1 METGPANN
9 EEFQKVM
16 SAPERRRGPFGRLIT
31 AIATASAIAFAGT
44 AIAAEGE
51 RTVHGLSLFGTL
63 KYGPQFDR
71 FDYANA
77 DAPKGGTL
85 RLSAIGGFD
94 SLNPFILKGK
104 PAQGAGLIYDT
115 LLKSSR
121 DEPSSEYGLLAEK
134 VEYPADFSWVIFN
147 LRPEARWHD
156 GKPVTPEDVIFTF
169 NALTEKGAPHY
180 RYYYA
185 NVVKA
190 EKVGTHAVRFEF
202 DAPGNRELPLI
213 MGQLPVLPE
222 HYWRER
228 DFAASTLEPPLGS
241 GPYRIGKVEAGRYM
255 TVERVADYWG
265 NTLPVNIG
273 ANNFDEIRFDYYR
286 DDTVALEAFK
296 AGNFDVRIESSAKN
310 WATAYDFAAVRR
322 GKVKRAELTT
332 KNAEP
337 MQAFVLNTRR
347 DKFADPKVRR
357 AFNHAFDFE
366 WANRNLFY
374 DQYSRTMSYFQNSEL
389 AASGLPDS
397 EELTLL
403 EPFRDQLPPELFTT
417 PYQPPKTDGTG
428 TNRKGL
434 RTAQKLLA
442 DAGWRVH
449 DGILTHQASS
459 TPMVVEFLVVQPTF
473 ERVVAPY
480 IQNLERLGMKA
491 SIRLVD
497 PAQYQNRLDS
507 FDYDII
513 IGSWRNSLSPGNEQR
528 EYWGSAA
535 AERNGSRNLAGVK
548 NPVVDAMIDKI
559 IFAEDRHALV
569 TASRALD
576 RVLLWGHYVVPQWY
590 TPVSRIAYWQGI
602 QFPDPAPDYSIG
614 FPELWWRAPPT
625 GETIAP

>member
-1 METGPANN
+1 MSVTGMIRPRI
-9 EEFQKVM
+9 
-16 SAPERRRGPFGRLIT
+16 SRLI
-31 AIATASAIAFAGT
+31 ASISISCALIFASASL
-44 AIAAEGE
+44 AADDSP
-51 RTVHGLSLFGTL
+51 TVHGLSLFGKL
-63 KYGPQFDR
+63 KYGPQFNH
-71 FDYANA
+71 FDYVNV

-115 LLKSSR
+115 LLKSSL
-121 DEPSSEYGLLAEK
+121 DEPSSEYGLLAET
-134 VEYPADFSWVIFN
+134 VAYPPDFSWVIFN

-190 EKVGTHAVRFEF
+190 EKVGPHAVRFEF

-222 HYWRER
+222 HYWRDR

-310 WATAYDFAAVRR
+310 WATAYDFAAARE

-337 MQAFVLNTRR
+337 MQAFVLNSRR
-347 DKFADPKVRR
+347 DKFADPKVRL

-366 WANRNLFY
+366 WANKNLFY
-374 DQYSRTMSYFQNSEL
+374 DQYSRTKSYFQNSEL
-389 AASGLPDS
+389 AASGLPEGD
-397 EELTLL
+397 ELALL

-417 PYQPPKTDGTG
+417 PYQPPKTDGSG
-428 TNRKGL
+428 TNRSGL
-434 RTAQKLLA
+434 RKARQLLA
-442 DAGWRVH
+442 DAGWQVQ
-449 DGILTHQASS
+449 DGALTHQASG
-459 TPMVVEFLVVQPTF
+459 TKMLVEFLLVQPTF

-480 IQNLERLGMKA
+480 IQNLERLGIKA

-497 PAQYQNRLDS
+497 LAQYQNRVDN

-535 AERNGSRNLAGVK
+535 ADRNGSRNLAGVK
-548 NPVVDAMIDKI
+548 SPVVDAMIDKV
-559 IFAEDRHALV
+559 IFAKDRQALI

-602 QFPDPAPDYSIG
+602 HFPDPAPDYSIG
-614 FPELWWRAPPT
+614 FPELWWHAPT
-625 GETIAP
+625 TDANGAP

>member
-1 METGPANN
+1 MSMTGTTRP
-9 EEFQKVM
+9 
-16 SAPERRRGPFGRLIT
+16 RIRRLI
-31 AIATASAIAFAGT
+31 AGMATSCALIFTSAALADDSS
-44 AIAAEGE
+44 
-51 RTVHGLSLFGTL
+51 RTVHGLSLFGAL
-63 KYGPQFDR
+63 KYGPQFAR
-71 FDYANA
+71 FDYVNP

-85 RLSAIGGFD
+85 RLSAIGSFD

-104 PAQGAGLIYDT
+104 PARGAGLIYDT
-115 LLKSSR
+115 LLKSSL
-121 DEPSSEYGLLAEK
+121 DEPSSEYGLLAET
-134 VEYPADFSWVIFN
+134 VEYPPDFSWVIFN

-169 NALTEKGAPHY
+169 NALAEKGAPHY

-190 EKVGTHAVRFEF
+190 EKVGPKAVRFVF

-228 DFAASTLEPPLGS
+228 DFTASTLEPPLGS
-241 GPYRIGKVEAGRYM
+241 GPYRIGKVEPGRYM

-273 ANNFDEIRFDYYR
+273 ASNFDEIRFDYYR

-310 WATAYDFAAVRR
+310 WATAYDFAATRE

-337 MQAFVLNTRR
+337 MQAFVLNSRR
-347 DKFADPKVRR
+347 DKFADPKVRL

-366 WANRNLFY
+366 WANKNLFY
-374 DQYSRTMSYFQNSEL
+374 NQYSRTRSYFQNSEL
-389 AASGLPDS
+389 AATGLPDAA
-397 EELTLL
+397 ELALL

-417 PYQPPKTDGTG
+417 PYKPPKTDGTG
-428 TNRKGL
+428 TNRTGL
-434 RTAQKLLA
+434 RKARQLLA
-442 DAGWRVH
+442 DAGWQVQ
-449 DGILTHQASS
+449 DGTLIHQARGSK
-459 TPMVVEFLVVQPTF
+459 MVVEFLIVQPTF

-480 IQNLERLGMKA
+480 IRNLERLGIKA
-491 SIRLVD
+491 TIRLVD
-497 PAQYQNRLDS
+497 PAQYQNRVDN

-535 AERNGSRNLAGVK
+535 ADRNGSRNLAGVK

-559 IFAEDRHALV
+559 IFAEDRASLI

-576 RVLLWGHYVVPQWY
+576 RVLQWGHYVVPQWY

-602 QFPDPAPDYSIG
+602 RFPEPTPEYNIG
-614 FPELWWRAPPT
+614 FPELWWRT
-625 GETIAP
+625 QTSGETAIP

>member
-1 METGPANN
+1 MSVTGMIRPRI
-9 EEFQKVM
+9 
-16 SAPERRRGPFGRLIT
+16 SRL
-31 AIATASAIAFAGT
+31 TASISISCALIFASVSL
-44 AIAAEGE
+44 AADDSQ
-51 RTVHGLSLFGTL
+51 TVHGLSLFGKL
-63 KYGPQFDR
+63 KYGPQFNH
-71 FDYANA
+71 FDYVNV

-115 LLKSSR
+115 LLKSSL
-121 DEPSSEYGLLAEK
+121 DEPSSEYGLLAET
-134 VEYPADFSWVIFN
+134 VAYPPDFSWVIFN

-190 EKVGTHAVRFEF
+190 EKVGPHAVRFEF

-310 WATAYDFAAVRR
+310 WATAYDFAAARE

-337 MQAFVLNTRR
+337 MQAFVLNSRR
-347 DKFADPKVRR
+347 DKFADPKVRL

-366 WANRNLFY
+366 WANKNLFY
-374 DQYSRTMSYFQNSEL
+374 DQYSRTKSYFQNSEL
-389 AASGLPDS
+389 AASGLPEGD
-397 EELTLL
+397 ELALL

-417 PYQPPKTDGTG
+417 PYQPPKTDGSG
-428 TNRKGL
+428 TNRSGL
-434 RTAQKLLA
+434 RKARQLLA
-442 DAGWRVH
+442 DAGWQVQ
-449 DGILTHQASS
+449 DGALTHQASG
-459 TPMVVEFLVVQPTF
+459 TKMLVEFLLVQPTF

-480 IQNLERLGMKA
+480 IQNLERLGIKA

-497 PAQYQNRLDS
+497 LAQYQNRVDN

-535 AERNGSRNLAGVK
+535 ADRNGSRNLAGVK
-548 NPVVDAMIDKI
+548 SPVVDAMIDKV
-559 IFAEDRHALV
+559 IFAKDRQALI

-602 QFPDPAPDYSIG
+602 RFPDPAPDYSIG
-614 FPELWWRAPPT
+614 FPELWWHTPATDANGAP
-625 GETIAP
+625 